1 MKPDIFITD
10 QASKL
15 NVLAKKVD
23 NTIYSQWSTIN
34 NLNKGSKFLL
44 DYMRNLVVNDDVFN
58 EFCENRR
65 VMRQHL
71 RQRNIY

>member
-34 NLNKGSKFLL
+34 NLNKGSKLLL
-44 DYMRNLVVNDDVFN
+44 DYMRDLVVNDDVFN

>member
-23 NTIYSQWSTIN
+23 NTIYSQSSTIN

-44 DYMRNLVVNDDVFN
+44 DYMRDLVVNDDVFN

>member
-34 NLNKGSKFLL
+34 NLNKSSKFLL
-44 DYMRNLVVNDDVFN
+44 DYMRDLVVNDDVFN

>member
-34 NLNKGSKFLL
+34 NLNKGSNFLL
-44 DYMRNLVVNDDVFN
+44 DYMRDLVVNDDVFN

>member
-34 NLNKGSKFLL
+34 NLNKGSKSLL
-44 DYMRNLVVNDDVFN
+44 DYMRDLVVNDDVFN

>member
-1 MKPDIFITD
+1 MKPDIFITA

-44 DYMRNLVVNDDVFN
+44 DYMRDLVVNDDVFN